1 MGKQGEKRITIT
13 KDEEYEEM
21 VNTGD
26 KIVHRANMIK
36 TDANSKITTWL

>member
-1 MGKQGEKRITIT
+1 MKNMRK
-13 KDEEYEEM
+13 M
-21 VNTGD
+21 VKAGD